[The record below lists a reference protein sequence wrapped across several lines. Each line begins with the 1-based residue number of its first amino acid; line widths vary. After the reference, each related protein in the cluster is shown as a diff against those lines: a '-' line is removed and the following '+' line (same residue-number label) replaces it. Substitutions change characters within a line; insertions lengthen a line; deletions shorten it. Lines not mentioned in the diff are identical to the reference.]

1 MTPSGYHF
9 RRLQAHELPV
19 FNALHNVCHG
29 VRRPL
34 EEAQWLYGGNP
45 YGEAIVMAAFD
56 ERGKLAGV
64 RPAIAWRIACGGEER
79 TAYEFADALVAPRH
93 RNRGIFSHLVEL
105 TCELAA
111 SHRYAL
117 YSIPN
122 ERSLPVYRR
131 TPALRV
137 AGDAETRVRPLHWA
151 RFVGHRLGID
161 GHGGVDRT
169 VEAEPPRE
177 GALALR
183 PVERFDSSFAA
194 VHAAFAALGLGHTL
208 RRRAFL
214 QWRYF
219 GSPLRR
225 YRVALVEEAGAECG
239 YLALRMIGPVAH
251 LVDLFVAPEMELAR
265 RALRLACAWA
275 AQMGAI
281 AVHFNSSRGSL
292 FQQAAARSGFWL
304 RKRSGHLVLDRD
316 SAQRLRQHYFVMGD
330 FDFF

>member
-9 RRLQAHELPV
+9 RRLQADELPV

-34 EEAQWLYGGNP
+34 EEARWLYGGNP

-56 ERGKLAGV
+56 QRGKLAGV
-64 RPAIAWRIACGGEER
+64 RPAIAWRLACGGEER

-93 RNRGIFSHLVEL
+93 RNRGIFSHLVDL

-131 TPALRV
+131 TPALQV
-137 AGDAETRVRPLHWA
+137 AGASETRVRPLAWT
-151 RFVGHRLGID
+151 RYLGHRVGLNGRA
-161 GHGGVDRT
+161 GADRT
-169 VEAEPPRE
+169 AELEPPRE

-183 PVERFDSSFAA
+183 PLERFDSDFTA

-208 RRRAFL
+208 RRRRFL

-219 GSPLRR
+219 GSPQRR
-225 YRVALVEEAGAECG
+225 YRVALLEEAGEERG
-239 YLALRMIGPVAH
+239 YLVLRMIGPVAH

-265 RALRLACAWA
+265 AALRLASAWA

-292 FQQAAARSGFWL
+292 FQRAAARSGFWL
-304 RKRSGHLVLDRD
+304 RKRSGHLVLDRA
-316 SAQRLRQHYFVMGD
+316 SAERLRQHYFVMGD